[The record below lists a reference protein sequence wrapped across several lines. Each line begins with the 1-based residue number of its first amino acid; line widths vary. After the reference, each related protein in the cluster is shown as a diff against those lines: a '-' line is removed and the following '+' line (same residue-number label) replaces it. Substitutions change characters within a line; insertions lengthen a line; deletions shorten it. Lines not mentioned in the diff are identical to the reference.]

1 MQDKCSVL
9 SPLQASIAKPLAA
22 IHRGHIS
29 SLNWLSGFPDRPGA
43 RPDVLASAAPNEHRV
58 RFIHSAIHPEV
69 PFCRVIISELRWSD
83 SLDLPLTMAARF
95 GEKVQLLRERGRA
108 SNRETLAY

>member
-22 IHRGHIS
+22 IYRGHIS

-43 RPDVLASAAPNEHRV
+43 RPDVLASAVPNEH
-58 RFIHSAIHPEV
+58 IHSAIHPEM
-69 PFCRVIISELRWSD
+69 PFCRIIISELRWSD
-83 SLDLPLTMAARF
+83 SLALPLTMAARF
-95 GEKVQLLRERGRA
+95 GENVQLLRERGRA
-108 SNRETLAY
+108 SNRETLAC